1 MKWAIIQCLLIAYLT
16 RSEASD
22 TADKIM
28 RKIRCKRTS
37 DPIGHLPKPCPKN
50 PCQEDESYHQS
61 YDECNG
67 CQYTCD
73 KLKKPKERTS
83 DPIGRE
89 LPKPCSDEMAEEMA
103 CQKFEELEVEYV
115 SNGCRYTC
123 HKLKKPK
130 EHRRI
135 ARLFK
140 ASDKKNAKTH
150 MKQLDLA
157 RSQDATYKIM
167 RKIAVKKGEWRS
179 LNSGKRCIPTKDNK
193 GRCVFIH
200 HFDGSLNKSENKN
213 RKNDAN
219 AL

>member
-1 MKWAIIQCLLIAYLT
+1 MKWVIILCLLIAYLT

-22 TADKIM
+22 TADKII
-28 RKIRCKRTS
+28 RKIRCIRMS
-37 DPIGHLPKPCPKN
+37 DPN
-50 PCQEDESYHQS
+50 
-61 YDECNG
+61 
-67 CQYTCD
+67 
-73 KLKKPKERTS
+73 R
-83 DPIGRE
+83 RE
-89 LPKPCSDEMAEEMA
+89 LPKPKPCSAEMT
-103 CQKFEELEVEYV
+103 CQECEELRVTSD
-115 SNGCRYTC
+115 SNGCRYHC
-123 HKLKKPK
+123 EKLIKPK
-130 EHRRI
+130 EYRRI

-157 RSQDATYKIM
+157 RSQDAIYKIM
-167 RKIAVKKGEWRS
+167 RQNGMKKGEWRS

-200 HFDGSLNKSENKN
+200 HFDGALNKSENKN